1 MNFYKKTKSPLLSM
15 PISIE
20 IGLRYVRARKKI
32 LGDKRDGF
40 LSFIATLS
48 MVGIALGVA
57 ALIVVLSVMNGFQKE
72 VRDKMLSVLS
82 HIEIR
87 SQDGISDVPKLT
99 QLLMQQEH
107 VKGVAPLLQT
117 QGLLIRSGI
126 MRGVELRGIDPQ
138 AEQNVSDLPAQFT
151 NGRILDLRPG
161 EFGIALGSQ
170 LALNLGVQLGDK
182 ISVMVPDGDITPAG
196 VMPRQRVCNV
206 VGIIDSG
213 HYEYDN
219 SLTMMHWQDLGAMIR
234 TSRPSGLRV
243 RLDDMNLAPLVAYQI
258 NQKLPSHLVAG
269 DWSQQ
274 NRNWFAAVQT
284 EKRMMF
290 IILALIIGVAAFNLV
305 STLVMT
311 VTDKQADIAILR
323 TMGASAKMV
332 QTIFFVQGL
341 AIGILGAVF
350 GVVFGLLIA
359 WNIDVIVP
367 AIESIFRVQFLPK
380 DIYFISELP
389 SDIRLDDV
397 LKVSIMAFIL
407 SLLATL
413 YPSWRAAKIKP
424 AEALRYE

>member
-1 MNFYKKTKSPLLSM
+1 MNSLKNPLKTFFEL
-15 PISIE
+15 PIYVE
-20 IGLRYVRARKKI
+20 IGLRYVRAKKKSV
-32 LGDKRDGF
+32 GDKKDGF

-87 SQDGISDVPKLT
+87 SQDGIDDVAAFT
-99 QLLMQQEH
+99 QIIRQNPH

-117 QGLLIRSGI
+117 QGLLIHVGV
-126 MRGVELRGIDPQ
+126 MRGVELRGIDPG
-138 AEQNVSDLPAQFT
+138 AESNVSDLPTQFS
-151 NGRILDLRPG
+151 NGRIQDLRPG

-170 LALNLGVQLGDK
+170 LALNLGVQMGDK
-182 ISVMVPDGDITPAG
+182 VSVMVPDGDITPAG
-196 VMPRQRVCNV
+196 VMPRQRVCQV

-219 SLTMMHWQDLGAMIR
+219 SLVLMHWRDAGAMIR
-234 TSRPSGLRV
+234 SSKPTGLRV
-243 RLDDMNLAPLVAYQI
+243 RLDDMNIAPLVSYEI
-258 NQKLPSHLVAG
+258 NRRLPRNFFAS

-311 VTDKQADIAILR
+311 VTNKQADIAILR
-323 TMGASAKMV
+323 TMGASSQMIQK
-332 QTIFFVQGL
+332 IFFIQGL
-341 AIGILGAVF
+341 AIGFLGSIF
-350 GVVFGLLIA
+350 GVLFGLLIA
-359 WNIDVIVP
+359 ANIDVIVP

-389 SDIRLDDV
+389 SDIHTEDV
-397 LKVSIMAFIL
+397 LKVSLMAFLL

-413 YPSWRAAKIKP
+413 YPSWRAAKINP

>member
-1 MNFYKKTKSPLLSM
+1 MNSLKNPLKTFFEL
-15 PISIE
+15 PIYVE
-20 IGLRYVRARKKI
+20 IGLRYVRAKKKSV
-32 LGDKRDGF
+32 GDKKDGF

-87 SQDGISDVPKLT
+87 SQDGIDDVAAVT
-99 QLLMQQEH
+99 QILIQNPH

-117 QGLLIRSGI
+117 QGLLIHAGV
-126 MRGVELRGIDPQ
+126 MRGVELRGIDPS
-138 AEQNVSDLPAQFT
+138 AESNVSDLPTQFS
-151 NGRILDLRPG
+151 NGRILDLRSG

-170 LALNLGVQLGDK
+170 LALNLGVQMGDK
-182 ISVMVPDGDITPAG
+182 VSVMVPDGDITPAG
-196 VMPRQRVCNV
+196 VMPRQRVCQV

-219 SLTMMHWQDLGAMIR
+219 SLVLMHWRDAGAMIR
-234 TSRPSGLRV
+234 SSKPTGLRV
-243 RLDDMNLAPLVAYQI
+243 RLDDMNIAPLVSYEI
-258 NQKLPSHLVAG
+258 NRRLPRNFFAS

-311 VTDKQADIAILR
+311 VTNKQADIAILR
-323 TMGASAKMV
+323 TMGASAQMIQK
-332 QTIFFVQGL
+332 IFFIQGL
-341 AIGILGAVF
+341 AIGILGSIF
-350 GVVFGLLIA
+350 GVLFGLLIA
-359 WNIDVIVP
+359 ANIDVIVP

-389 SDIRLDDV
+389 SDIHTEDV
-397 LKVSIMAFIL
+397 LKVSLMAFLL

-413 YPSWRAAKIKP
+413 YPSWRAAKINP

>member
-1 MNFYKKTKSPLLSM
+1 MKSSSPSPTSHLEL
-15 PISIE
+15 PIFME
-20 IGLRYVRARKKI
+20 IGLRYVRSRKKS
-32 LGDKRDGF
+32 LGTKRDGF

-57 ALIVVLSVMNGFQKE
+57 ALIIVLSVMNGFQKE
-72 VRDKMLSVLS
+72 VRDKMLAVLS
-82 HIEIR
+82 HVEIR
-87 SQDGISDVPKLT
+87 AQDGIDDLPILT
-99 QLLMQQEH
+99 KFLLKQEH

-117 QGLLIRSGI
+117 QGLLLHSGV
-126 MRGVELRGIDPQ
+126 MRGVEIRGIDPS
-138 AEQNVSDLPAQFT
+138 AEENVSDLPSQFS

-182 ISVMVPDGDITPAG
+182 VSVLVPDGDITPAG
-196 VMPRQRVCNV
+196 VLPRQRVCNV

-213 HYEYDN
+213 HYEFDN
-219 SLTMMHWQDLGAMIR
+219 SLVLMHWQDAGALVR
-234 TSRPSGLRV
+234 SSRPTGLRIK
-243 RLDDMNLAPLVAYQI
+243 LDDMNVAPLVSYQL
-258 NQKLPSHLVAG
+258 NQKLPPNLIAG
-269 DWSQQ
+269 DWSMQ

-323 TMGASAKMV
+323 TMGASAGMIQK
-332 QTIFFVQGL
+332 IFFVQGL
-341 AIGILGAVF
+341 AIGILGALF
-350 GVVFGLLIA
+350 GVLFGLLIA
-359 WNIDVIVP
+359 MNIDVIVP
-367 AIESIFRVQFLPK
+367 AIESLFRVQFLPK
-380 DIYFISELP
+380 DVYFISELP
-389 SDIRLDDV
+389 SDVHREDV
-397 LKVSIMAFIL
+397 FKVAGMAFLL

-413 YPSWRAAKIKP
+413 YPSYRAAKIKP